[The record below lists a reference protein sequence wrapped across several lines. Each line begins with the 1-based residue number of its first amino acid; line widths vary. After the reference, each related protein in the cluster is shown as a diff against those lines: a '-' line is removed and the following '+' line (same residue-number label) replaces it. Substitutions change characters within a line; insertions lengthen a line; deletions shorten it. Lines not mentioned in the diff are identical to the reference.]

1 VPVVIYSPQ
10 VISQLKDKELSRVPE
25 LKIGIQIASLG
36 QPLKVAL
43 QTAARLGATGVE
55 IDARTDIRPKELTDT
70 GRRQL
75 KKWMDDS
82 NLRVASVRFRTRRG
96 YDVLQDL
103 DQRIDATK
111 EAMRLAYTL
120 GCNVVVNQ
128 IGMVPEDVAH
138 PSYSQLQICLTDLAR
153 FGQHVGAMLAAETG
167 SEPGERLA
175 NLIESTTEKTIGI
188 AFNPANLIANNF
200 SAEESLIACAPH
212 VLLVHA
218 RDAVRDLARGRG
230 IDVPLGRGSA
240 EFPTI
245 LAHLEQRQ
253 YNGWFVIDRE
263 PSPTAI
269 HEIGYAVSFLKE
281 L

>member
-1 VPVVIYSPQ
+1 M
-10 VISQLKDKELSRVPE
+10 
-25 LKIGIQIASLG
+25 
-36 QPLKVAL
+36 AL
-43 QTAARLGATGVE
+43 QTAARLGATGIE

-75 KKWMDDS
+75 KKWMDDL
-82 NLRVASVRFRTRRG
+82 NLRVAAVRFRTRRG
-96 YDVLQDL
+96 YDVVKDL
-103 DQRIDATK
+103 DQRVEATK
-111 EAMRLAYTL
+111 EAMRLAYSL

-128 IGMVPEDVAH
+128 IGMVPEDVEH

-153 FGQHVGAMLAAETG
+153 YGQHVGAMLAAETG

-175 NLIESTTEKTIGI
+175 ALLDSTAEKTIGI

-200 SAEESLIACAPH
+200 SFEEALVACAPH

-240 EFPTI
+240 DFPTI
-245 LAHLEQRQ
+245 CAHLEQHQ
-253 YNGWFVIDRE
+253 YNGWFVVDRD
-263 PSPTAI
+263 PAPTAI
-269 HEIGYAVSFLKE
+269 QEIGYAVSFLKE

>member
-1 VPVVIYSPQ
+1 M
-10 VISQLKDKELSRVPE
+10 PE

-75 KKWMDDS
+75 KKWMDDL

-96 YDVLQDL
+96 YDVLDDL

-111 EAMRLAYTL
+111 EAMRFAYTL

-128 IGMVPEDVAH
+128 IGMVPEDAAH

-175 NLIESTTEKTIGI
+175 GLIESTGEKTIGI
-188 AFNPANLIANNF
+188 AFNPANLIANSF
-200 SAEESLIACAPH
+200 SAEDGLTACAPH

-240 EFPTI
+240 EFPVI
-245 LAHLEQRQ
+245 LANLEQRQ

-269 HEIGYAVSFLKE
+269 QEIGYAVAFLKG

>member
-1 VPVVIYSPQ
+1 MNGPQ
-10 VISQLKDKELSRVPE
+10 VISQLKDKEQSRVPE

-55 IDARTDIRPKELTDT
+55 IDARADIRPKELTDT

-75 KKWMDDS
+75 KKWMDDL

-111 EAMRLAYTL
+111 DAMRLAYTL

-175 NLIESTTEKTIGI
+175 GLLDSTAEKTIGI
-188 AFNPANLIANNF
+188 AYNPANLIANNF
-200 SAEESLIACAPH
+200 SAEESLVACAPH
-212 VLLVHA
+212 ILLVHA

-240 EFPTI
+240 EFPSI
-245 LAHLEQRQ
+245 LAHLEQRH
-253 YNGWFVIDRE
+253 YNGWFVIDHE
-263 PSPTAI
+263 PTPTAI
-269 HEIGYAVSFLKE
+269 EEIGYGVSFLKA

>member
-1 VPVVIYSPQ
+1 MNSPQ
-10 VISQLKDKELSRVPE
+10 VISQLKDKEQSRVPE

-36 QPLKVAL
+36 QPLKLAL

-75 KKWMDDS
+75 KKWMDDL

-138 PSYSQLQICLTDLAR
+138 PAYSQLQICLTDLAR

-175 NLIESTTEKTIGI
+175 GLLDSTAEKTIGI
-188 AFNPANLIANNF
+188 AYNPANLIANNF

-240 EFPTI
+240 EFPSI

-253 YNGWFVIDRE
+253 YNGWFVIDHE
-263 PSPTAI
+263 PTPTAI
-269 HEIGYAVSFLKE
+269 EEIGYGVSFLKA